1 LSWKNSD
8 QSQYSVIRKT
18 KTELYGFYLELET
31 WNFERNM
38 NALLQEKHHQIRA
51 KVRQFAE
58 TVIKPVI
65 DYYDE
70 KEIFPVELVRE
81 MGKLGVLGMTAPV
94 EFGGQGSDYL
104 SYVIAIEEMARID
117 SSMAATLAA
126 HNSLGVG
133 PIVEFGTQ
141 EQKAKFLPAF
151 CTGEQLWAFGLT
163 EENAGSDA
171 QGVETTAQIDGN
183 EFIVNGSKKY
193 ITNGTSEISA
203 GMTTLAVTG
212 EKDGR
217 KEFTAILI
225 EKERE
230 GFVRETMKTK
240 LVWRAADNGILYFND
255 CRVPVENQLGE
266 RGYGFKIMLK
276 TLDSGRLSIA
286 AIGLGLAQG
295 AYEIAKGYAK
305 QRKQFGKSLSE
316 FQVIAY
322 KLADMAL
329 KIENARNTLY
339 NACWLKDNGHPFAQ
353 QAAMAKLYA
362 AEIAREVADEAV
374 QILGGAGLF
383 KNREWPI
390 ERFYRDQRLLQIGEG
405 TSEILRMVI
414 SRNILKE

>member
-1 LSWKNSD
+1 
-8 QSQYSVIRKT
+8 
-18 KTELYGFYLELET
+18 
-31 WNFERNM
+31 M
-38 NALLQEKHHQIRA
+38 NALLHEKHHQIRA
-51 KVRQFAE
+51 KVRHFAE
-58 TVIKPVI
+58 KFIKPVI
-65 DYYDE
+65 DDFDE

-81 MGKLGVLGMTAPV
+81 MGKTGILGMQVPE
-94 EFGGQGSDYL
+94 EFGGQGADYL
-104 SYVIAIEEMARID
+104 SYIIAIEEVARID

-133 PIVEFGTQ
+133 PILEFGTQ
-141 EQKAKFLPAF
+141 KQKENFLPAF
-151 CTGEQLWAFGLT
+151 CTGEKLWAFGLT

-171 QGVETTAQIDGN
+171 QGVETTAVISGD
-183 EFIVNGSKKY
+183 EFLVNGSKKY

-203 GMTTLAVTG
+203 GMTTLALTG

-230 GFVRETMKTK
+230 GFIRETMKNK
-240 LVWRAADNGILYFND
+240 LVWRAADNGMLYFND
-255 CRVPVENQLGE
+255 CRVPLENQLGE

-295 AYEIAKGYAK
+295 AYEIALAYSKH
-305 QRKQFGKSLSE
+305 RKQFGKSLSE
-316 FQVIAY
+316 FQVIAF
-322 KLADMAL
+322 KLADMAV
-329 KIENARNTLY
+329 KIENARNSLY
-339 NACWLKDNGHPFAQ
+339 NACWLKDNGHSYAQ
-353 QAAMAKLYA
+353 QAAMSKLYCS
-362 AEIAREVADEAV
+362 EIAREVADEAV

>member
-1 LSWKNSD
+1 
-8 QSQYSVIRKT
+8 
-18 KTELYGFYLELET
+18 
-31 WNFERNM
+31 M
-38 NALLQEKHHQIRA
+38 NALLQEKHHRIRE

-58 TVIKPVI
+58 TFVKPVI
-65 DYYDE
+65 DDFDE
-70 KEIFPVELVRE
+70 KEIFPIELVRE
-81 MGKLGVLGMTAPV
+81 MGKIGVLGMTAPV

-141 EQKAKFLPAF
+141 QQKETFLPAF
-151 CTGEQLWAFGLT
+151 CTGEKLWAFGLT

-171 QGVETTAQIDGN
+171 QGVETTARISGN
-183 EFIVNGSKKY
+183 EFVVNGSKKY

-203 GMTTLAVTG
+203 GMTTLALTG

-230 GFVRETMKTK
+230 GFIRETMKSK
-240 LVWRAADNGILYFND
+240 LVWRAADNGMLYFND
-255 CRVPVENQLGE
+255 CRVPLENQLGE
-266 RGYGFKIMLK
+266 RGNGFKIMLK

-295 AYEIAKGYAK
+295 AFEMAKAYSK
-305 QRKQFGKSLSE
+305 HRKQFGKSLSE
-316 FQVIAY
+316 FQVIAF

-339 NACWLKDNGHPFAQ
+339 NACWLKDNHHPFAQ
-353 QAAMAKLYA
+353 QAAMAKLYC

>member
-1 LSWKNSD
+1 
-8 QSQYSVIRKT
+8 
-18 KTELYGFYLELET
+18 
-31 WNFERNM
+31 M

-58 TVIKPVI
+58 KIVKPVI
-65 DYYDE
+65 DDFDE

-81 MGKLGVLGMTAPV
+81 MGKTGVLGMNAPV
-94 EFGGQGSDYL
+94 QFGGQGSDSL
-104 SYVIAIEEMARID
+104 SYIIAIEEMARVD

-133 PIVEFGTQ
+133 PILDFGTQ
-141 EQKAKFLPAF
+141 KQKETFIPAF
-151 CTGEQLWAFGLT
+151 CTGEKLWAFGLT

-171 QGVETTAQIDGN
+171 QGVETTARIIDN
-183 EFIVNGSKKY
+183 KFLVNGSKKY
-193 ITNGTSEISA
+193 ITNGTSSISA
-203 GMTTLAVTG
+203 GMTILAITG
-212 EKDGR
+212 ENEGR
-217 KEFTAILI
+217 KELTAILV
-225 EKERE
+225 EKECE
-230 GFVRETMKTK
+230 GFIRETMKNK

-255 CRVPVENQLGE
+255 CCVPLENQLGE
-266 RGYGFKIMLK
+266 RGKGFKIMLK

-295 AYEIAKGYAK
+295 AYEMAKAYAK
-305 QRKQFGKSLSE
+305 HRKQFGKSLSE
-316 FQVIAY
+316 FQVIAF

-339 NACWLKDNGHPFAQ
+339 NACWLKDNDQPFAQ
-353 QAAMAKLYA
+353 QAAMSKLYCS
-362 AEIAREVADEAV
+362 EIAREVADEAL

>member
-1 LSWKNSD
+1 
-8 QSQYSVIRKT
+8 
-18 KTELYGFYLELET
+18 
-31 WNFERNM
+31 M

-58 TVIKPVI
+58 AIIKPVI
-65 DYYDE
+65 DDFDE
-70 KEIFPVELVRE
+70 KEIFPVDLVRE
-81 MGKLGVLGMTAPV
+81 MGKTGVLGMTAPV

-104 SYVIAIEEMARID
+104 SYVIAIEEVARVD

-141 EQKAKFLPAF
+141 KQKETFLPAF
-151 CTGEQLWAFGLT
+151 CTGEKLWAFGLT

-171 QGVETTAQIDGN
+171 QGVETTAQISGN

-203 GMTTLAVTG
+203 GMTTLALTG

-230 GFVRETMKTK
+230 GFVRETMKSK
-240 LVWRAADNGILYFND
+240 LVWRAADNGMLYFND
-255 CRVPVENQLGE
+255 CRVPLENQLGE

-295 AYEIAKGYAK
+295 AFEMATAYAK
-305 QRKQFGKSLSE
+305 HRKQFGKSLSE
-316 FQVIAY
+316 FQVIAF

-339 NACWLKDNGHPFAQ
+339 NACWLKDHGQPFAQ

-362 AEIAREVADEAV
+362 AEMAREVADEAV

>member
-1 LSWKNSD
+1 
-8 QSQYSVIRKT
+8 
-18 KTELYGFYLELET
+18 
-31 WNFERNM
+31 M
-38 NALLQEKHHQIRA
+38 NALLKEKHHQIREM
-51 KVRQFAE
+51 VRHFAE
-58 TVIKPVI
+58 TSVKPVI
-65 DYYDE
+65 DDFDE

-81 MGKLGVLGMTAPV
+81 MGKTGILGMIAPT
-94 EFGGQGSDYL
+94 EYGGQGSDYL
-104 SYVIAIEEMARID
+104 SYIIAIEEMARID

-133 PIVEFGTQ
+133 PILEFGTQ
-141 EQKAKFLPAF
+141 DQKEKFLPAF
-151 CTGEQLWAFGLT
+151 CTGEKLWAFGLT

-171 QGVETTAQIDGN
+171 QGVETTAQIIGD
-183 EFIVNGSKKY
+183 EFLVNGSKKY

-217 KEFTAILI
+217 KELTAILI

-230 GFVRETMKTK
+230 GFIRETMKTK
-240 LVWRAADNGILYFND
+240 LVWRSADNGILYFND
-255 CRVPVENQLGE
+255 CRVPLENQLGE
-266 RGYGFKIMLK
+266 RGNGFKIMLK

-295 AYEIAKGYAK
+295 AYEIAKSYAK
-305 QRKQFGKSLSE
+305 QRKQFGKPLSE

-353 QAAMAKLYA
+353 QAAMSKLYA

>member
-1 LSWKNSD
+1 
-8 QSQYSVIRKT
+8 
-18 KTELYGFYLELET
+18 
-31 WNFERNM
+31 M
-38 NALLQEKHHQIRA
+38 NALLQEKHHLIRA

-58 TVIKPVI
+58 TIIKPVI
-65 DYYDE
+65 DDFDE
-70 KEIFPVELVRE
+70 KEIFPIELVRE
-81 MGKLGVLGMTAPV
+81 MGKIGVLGMTAPV
-94 EFGGQGSDYL
+94 EFGGLGSDYL

-141 EQKAKFLPAF
+141 KQKETFLPAF
-151 CTGEQLWAFGLT
+151 CTGEKLWAFGLT

-171 QGVETTAQIDGN
+171 QGVETTAQIVGN
-183 EFIVNGSKKY
+183 EFLVNGSKKY
-193 ITNGTSEISA
+193 ITNGTSDISA
-203 GMTTLAVTG
+203 GMTTLALTG

-230 GFVRETMKTK
+230 GFTRETMKSK
-240 LVWRAADNGILYFND
+240 LVWRAADNGMLYFNN
-255 CRVPVENQLGE
+255 CRVPLENQLGD

-295 AYEIAKGYAK
+295 AYEMGKAYAK

-316 FQVIAY
+316 FQVIAF
-322 KLADMAL
+322 KLADMAM

-339 NACWLKDNGHPFAQ
+339 NACWLKDNGHSFGQ
-353 QAAMAKLYA
+353 QAAMAKLYC

>member
-1 LSWKNSD
+1 
-8 QSQYSVIRKT
+8 
-18 KTELYGFYLELET
+18 
-31 WNFERNM
+31 M
-38 NALLQEKHHQIRA
+38 NALLQEKHHRIRA

-58 TVIKPVI
+58 AIIKPVI
-65 DYYDE
+65 DDFDE

-81 MGKLGVLGMTAPV
+81 MGKIGVLGMTAPI
-94 EFGGQGSDYL
+94 EFGGLGSDYL
-104 SYVIAIEEMARID
+104 SYVIAIEEMARVD

-141 EQKAKFLPAF
+141 QQKEKFIPAF
-151 CTGEQLWAFGLT
+151 CTGEKLWAFGLT

-171 QGVETTAQIDGN
+171 QGVETTADMVGN
-183 EFIVNGSKKY
+183 EFLVNGSKKY

-203 GMTTLAVTG
+203 GMTTLAITG

-230 GFVRETMKTK
+230 GFIRETMKGK
-240 LVWRAADNGILYFND
+240 LVWRAADNGMLYFNN
-255 CRVPVENQLGE
+255 CRVPLENQLGD

-295 AYEIAKGYAK
+295 AYEMAKAYAR

-316 FQVIAY
+316 FQVIAF

-339 NACWLKDNGHPFAQ
+339 NACWLKDNSHPFAQ
-353 QAAMAKLYA
+353 QAAMAKLYC

>member
-1 LSWKNSD
+1 
-8 QSQYSVIRKT
+8 
-18 KTELYGFYLELET
+18 
-31 WNFERNM
+31 M
-38 NALLQEKHHQIRA
+38 NALLLEKHHQIRA

-58 TVIKPVI
+58 QVVKPVI
-65 DYYDE
+65 DDFDE

-81 MGKLGVLGMTAPV
+81 MGKTGVLGMTAPV
-94 EFGGQGSDYL
+94 EFGGQSSDYL
-104 SYVIAIEEMARID
+104 SYIIAIEEMARVD

-126 HNSLGVG
+126 HNSLGIG

-141 EQKAKFLPAF
+141 KQKETFLPAF
-151 CTGEQLWAFGLT
+151 CTGEKLWAFGLT

-171 QGVETTAQIDGN
+171 QGVETTAQISGN
-183 EFIVNGSKKY
+183 DFVVNGSKKY

-203 GMTTLAVTG
+203 GMTTLALTG

-230 GFVRETMKTK
+230 GFIRETMKGK
-240 LVWRAADNGILYFND
+240 LVWRAADNGMLYFNN
-255 CRVPVENQLGE
+255 CRVPLENQLGAC
-266 RGYGFKIMLK
+266 GYGFKIMLK

-295 AYEIAKGYAK
+295 AYEMAKAYAK
-305 QRKQFGKSLSE
+305 HRKQFGKSLSE
-316 FQVIAY
+316 FQVIAF
-322 KLADMAL
+322 KLADMAM

-339 NACWLKDNGHPFAQ
+339 NACWLKDNHHPFAQ
-353 QAAMAKLYA
+353 QAAMSKLYCS
-362 AEIAREVADEAV
+362 EIAREVADEAV

>member
-1 LSWKNSD
+1 
-8 QSQYSVIRKT
+8 
-18 KTELYGFYLELET
+18 
-31 WNFERNM
+31 M
-38 NALLQEKHHQIRA
+38 NALLQDKHHRIRG
-51 KVRQFAE
+51 KVRHFAE
-58 TVIKPVI
+58 LFVKPVI
-65 DYYDE
+65 DDFDE
-70 KEIFPVELVRE
+70 NEIFPVELVRE
-81 MGKLGVLGMTAPV
+81 MGKTGVLGMIAPV

-104 SYVIAIEEMARID
+104 SYIIAVEEMARVD

-141 EQKAKFLPAF
+141 QQKEIIIPAF
-151 CTGEQLWAFGLT
+151 CTGEKLWAFGLT

-171 QGVETTAQIDGN
+171 QGVETTARISGN
-183 EFIVNGSKKY
+183 EFLVNGSKKY

-203 GMTTLAVTG
+203 GITILAITG
-212 EKDGR
+212 ESQGR
-217 KEFTAILI
+217 KELTAILV
-225 EKERE
+225 EKERP
-230 GFVRETMKTK
+230 GIIRETMKNK
-240 LVWRAADNGILYFND
+240 LVWRAADNGILYFKD
-255 CRVPVENQLGE
+255 CRVPLENQLGE
-266 RGYGFKIMLK
+266 RGKGFKIMLK

-295 AYEIAKGYAK
+295 AYEMAMAYAK
-305 QRKQFGKSLSE
+305 QRRQFGKSLSE
-316 FQVIAY
+316 FQVIAF

-339 NACWLKDNGHPFAQ
+339 NACWLKDNDHSFAQ
-353 QAAMAKLYA
+353 QAAMAKLYCS
-362 AEIAREVADEAV
+362 EIAREVADEAV

>member
-1 LSWKNSD
+1 
-8 QSQYSVIRKT
+8 
-18 KTELYGFYLELET
+18 
-31 WNFERNM
+31 M

-94 EFGGQGSDYL
+94 EFGGQGADYL

-133 PIVEFGTQ
+133 PIVEFGTP
-141 EQKAKFLPAF
+141 EQKSKFLPAF

-171 QGVETTAQIDGN
+171 QGVETTAQIEGS
-183 EFIVNGSKKY
+183 EFVVNGSKKY

-212 EKDGR
+212 DKDGR

>member
-1 LSWKNSD
+1 
-8 QSQYSVIRKT
+8 
-18 KTELYGFYLELET
+18 
-31 WNFERNM
+31 M
-38 NALLQEKHHQIRA
+38 NALLTEEHHRIRA

-58 TVIKPVI
+58 QIIKPVI
-65 DYYDE
+65 DDFDE
-70 KEIFPVELVRE
+70 KEIFPIGLVRE
-81 MGKLGVLGMTAPV
+81 MGKTGVLGMQVPR
-94 EFGGQGSDYL
+94 ELGGLSSDTL
-104 SYVIAIEEMARID
+104 SYIIAVEEMARID

-133 PIVEFGTQ
+133 PILDFGTQ
-141 EQKAKFLPAF
+141 LQKEKLLPGF

-171 QGVETTAQIDGN
+171 KGVETTADITATQFRI
-183 EFIVNGSKKY
+183 NGSKKY

-203 GMTTLAVTG
+203 GTTILAITG
-212 EKDGR
+212 QADGR
-217 KEFTAILI
+217 NEMTAILV

-230 GFVRETMKTK
+230 GFIRQTMKNK
-240 LVWRAADNGILYFND
+240 LVWRAADNGMLYFKD
-255 CRVPVENQLGE
+255 CQVPLENQLGE
-266 RGYGFKIMLK
+266 RGKGFKIMLK

-295 AYEIAKGYAK
+295 AYEIAMAYAK
-305 QRKQFGKSLSE
+305 HRKQFGKPISE
-316 FQVIAY
+316 FQVIAF

-329 KIENARNTLY
+329 KIENARNSLY
-339 NACWLKDNGHPFAQ
+339 NACWLKDNGHSYSQ
-353 QAAMAKLYA
+353 QAAMSKLYCS
-362 AEIAREVADEAV
+362 EIAREVADEAV

-414 SRNILKE
+414 SRTILQE

>member
-1 LSWKNSD
+1 
-8 QSQYSVIRKT
+8 
-18 KTELYGFYLELET
+18 
-31 WNFERNM
+31 M

-58 TVIKPVI
+58 TFVKPVI
-65 DYYDE
+65 DDFDE

-81 MGKLGVLGMTAPV
+81 MGKTGVLGMTAPV

-104 SYVIAIEEMARID
+104 SYVIAIEEMARVD

-141 EQKAKFLPAF
+141 KQKETFLPAF
-151 CTGEQLWAFGLT
+151 CTGEKLWAFGLT

-171 QGVETTAQIDGN
+171 QGVETTAQISGN

-203 GMTTLAVTG
+203 GMTTLALTG

-230 GFVRETMKTK
+230 GFIRETMKSK

-255 CRVPVENQLGE
+255 CRVPLENQLGE

-295 AYEIAKGYAK
+295 AFEMATAYAK
-305 QRKQFGKSLSE
+305 HRKQFGKALSE
-316 FQVIAY
+316 FQVIAF

-339 NACWLKDNGHPFAQ
+339 NACWLKDNHQPFAQ

>member
-1 LSWKNSD
+1 
-8 QSQYSVIRKT
+8 
-18 KTELYGFYLELET
+18 
-31 WNFERNM
+31 M

-58 TVIKPVI
+58 TFIRPVI
-65 DYYDE
+65 DDFDE
-70 KEIFPVELVRE
+70 KEVFPVDLVRE
-81 MGKLGVLGMTAPV
+81 MGKTGVLGMTAPV

-104 SYVIAIEEMARID
+104 SYVIAIEEMARVD

-141 EQKAKFLPAF
+141 KQKETFLPAF
-151 CTGEQLWAFGLT
+151 CTGEKLWAFGLT

-171 QGVETTAQIDGN
+171 QGVETTAQIVGN
-183 EFIVNGSKKY
+183 EFVVNGSKKY

-203 GMTTLAVTG
+203 GMTTLALTG

-230 GFVRETMKTK
+230 GFIRETMKSK
-240 LVWRAADNGILYFND
+240 LVWRAADNGMLYFND
-255 CRVPVENQLGE
+255 CRVPLENQLGE

-295 AYEIAKGYAK
+295 AFEMATAYAK
-305 QRKQFGKSLSE
+305 HRKQFGKSLSE
-316 FQVIAY
+316 FQVIAF

-339 NACWLKDNGHPFAQ
+339 NACWLKDNSQPFAQ

>member
-1 LSWKNSD
+1 
-8 QSQYSVIRKT
+8 
-18 KTELYGFYLELET
+18 
-31 WNFERNM
+31 M
-38 NALLQEKHHQIRA
+38 NALLQENHHQIRA

-58 TVIKPVI
+58 KIVKPVI
-65 DYYDE
+65 DDFDE

-81 MGKLGVLGMTAPV
+81 MGKTGVLGMNAPV
-94 EFGGQGSDYL
+94 EFGGQGSDCL
-104 SYVIAIEEMARID
+104 SYIIAIEEMARVD

-133 PIVEFGTQ
+133 PILDFGTQ
-141 EQKAKFLPAF
+141 KQKETFIPAF
-151 CTGEQLWAFGLT
+151 CTGEKLWAFGLT

-171 QGVETTAQIDGN
+171 QGVETTARIIDN
-183 EFIVNGSKKY
+183 KFLVNGSKKY
-193 ITNGTSEISA
+193 ITNGTSSISA
-203 GMTTLAVTG
+203 GMTILAITG
-212 EKDGR
+212 ENDGR
-217 KEFTAILI
+217 KELTAILV
-225 EKERE
+225 EKERP
-230 GFVRETMKTK
+230 GFIRETMKNK

-255 CRVPVENQLGE
+255 CCVPLENQLGE
-266 RGYGFKIMLK
+266 RGKGFKIMLK

-295 AYEIAKGYAK
+295 AYEMAKAYAK
-305 QRKQFGKSLSE
+305 HRKQFGKSLSE
-316 FQVIAY
+316 FQVIAF

-339 NACWLKDNGHPFAQ
+339 NACWLKDNDQPFAQ
-353 QAAMAKLYA
+353 QAAMSKLYCS
-362 AEIAREVADEAV
+362 EIAREIADEAL

>member
-1 LSWKNSD
+1 
-8 QSQYSVIRKT
+8 
-18 KTELYGFYLELET
+18 
-31 WNFERNM
+31 M

-51 KVRQFAE
+51 KVRHFAE
-58 TVIKPVI
+58 IVIKPVI
-65 DYYDE
+65 DDYDE

-151 CTGEQLWAFGLT
+151 CTGEKLWAFGLT

-171 QGVETTAQIDGN
+171 QGVETTARIEDN
-183 EFIVNGSKKY
+183 EFVVNGSKKY

-240 LVWRAADNGILYFND
+240 LVWRAADNGILYFNE

-266 RGYGFKIMLK
+266 KGYGFKIMLK

-295 AYEIAKGYAK
+295 AYEIAKNYAK
-305 QRKQFGKSLSE
+305 QRKQFGKSLAE

-339 NACWLKDNGHPFAQ
+339 NACWLKDNGHAFAQ

>member
-1 LSWKNSD
+1 
-8 QSQYSVIRKT
+8 
-18 KTELYGFYLELET
+18 
-31 WNFERNM
+31 M
-38 NALLQEKHHQIRA
+38 NALLKEKHHQIRE
-51 KVRQFAE
+51 KVRHFAE
-58 TVIKPVI
+58 IFVKPVI
-65 DYYDE
+65 DDFDE

-81 MGKLGVLGMTAPV
+81 MGKTGVLGMTAPE

-104 SYVIAIEEMARID
+104 SYIIAIEEMARID

-133 PIVEFGTQ
+133 PIMEFGTQ
-141 EQKAKFLPAF
+141 QQKEFLLPAF
-151 CTGEQLWAFGLT
+151 CTGEKLWAFGLT

-171 QGVETTAQIDGN
+171 QGVETTALITGD
-183 EFIVNGSKKY
+183 EFLVNGSKKY

-203 GMTTLAVTG
+203 GMTILAITG
-212 EKDGR
+212 ESDGR
-217 KEFTAILI
+217 KELTAILV

-230 GFVRETMKTK
+230 GFTRETMKNK
-240 LVWRAADNGILYFND
+240 LVWRAADNGTLYLNN
-255 CRVPVENQLGE
+255 CRVPLENQLGE
-266 RGYGFKIMLK
+266 RGKGFKIMLK
-276 TLDSGRLSIA
+276 TLDSGRLSIG

-295 AYEIAKGYAK
+295 AYEIALSYAK
-305 QRKQFGKSLSE
+305 QRRQFGKSLSE
-316 FQVIAY
+316 FQVIAF

-339 NACWLKDNGHPFAQ
+339 NACWLKDNGHLFAQ
-353 QAAMAKLYA
+353 QAAMAKLYCS
-362 AEIAREVADEAV
+362 EIAREVADEAV

-414 SRNILKE
+414 SRNILKD

>member
-1 LSWKNSD
+1 
-8 QSQYSVIRKT
+8 
-18 KTELYGFYLELET
+18 
-31 WNFERNM
+31 M
-38 NALLQEKHHQIRA
+38 NALLQEKHHRIRE

-58 TVIKPVI
+58 TYVKPVI
-65 DYYDE
+65 DDFDE
-70 KEIFPVELVRE
+70 KEIFPIELVRE
-81 MGKLGVLGMTAPV
+81 MGKTGVLGMTAPV

-104 SYVIAIEEMARID
+104 SYIIAIEEMARID

-141 EQKAKFLPAF
+141 KQKETFLPAF
-151 CTGEQLWAFGLT
+151 CTGEKLWAFGLT

-171 QGVETTAQIDGN
+171 QGVETTAQISGD
-183 EFIVNGSKKY
+183 EFVVNGSKKY

-203 GMTTLAVTG
+203 GMTTLALTG

-230 GFVRETMKTK
+230 GFIRETMKSK
-240 LVWRAADNGILYFND
+240 LVWRAADNGMLYFND
-255 CRVPVENQLGE
+255 CRVPLENQLGE

-295 AYEIAKGYAK
+295 AFEMAKSYSK
-305 QRKQFGKSLSE
+305 HRKQFGKSLSE
-316 FQVIAY
+316 FQVIAF
-322 KLADMAL
+322 KLADMAM

-339 NACWLKDNGHPFAQ
+339 NACWLKDNHHPFAQ
-353 QAAMAKLYA
+353 QAAMAKLYC

>member
-1 LSWKNSD
+1 
-8 QSQYSVIRKT
+8 
-18 KTELYGFYLELET
+18 
-31 WNFERNM
+31 M
-38 NALLQEKHHQIRA
+38 NALLLEKHHSIRA

-58 TVIKPVI
+58 QIVKPVI
-65 DYYDE
+65 DDFDE

-81 MGKLGVLGMTAPV
+81 MGKTGVLGMIVPS
-94 EFGGQGSDYL
+94 EFGGQDSDYL
-104 SYVIAIEEMARID
+104 SYIIAIEEMARVD

-133 PIVEFGTQ
+133 PILEFGTQ
-141 EQKAKFLPAF
+141 EQKEKFLPAF
-151 CTGEQLWAFGLT
+151 CTGEKLWAFGLT

-171 QGVETTAQIDGN
+171 QGVETTAQITGN
-183 EFIVNGSKKY
+183 EFLVNGSKKY

-203 GMTTLAVTG
+203 GMTTLAITG
-212 EKDGR
+212 ENGGR

-230 GFVRETMKTK
+230 GFIRETMKGK
-240 LVWRAADNGILYFND
+240 LVWRAADNGILYFNN
-255 CRVPVENQLGE
+255 CKVPVENQLGE

-295 AYEIAKGYAK
+295 AYEMAKAYAK
-305 QRKQFGKSLSE
+305 YRKQFGKSLSE
-316 FQVIAY
+316 FQVIAF

-339 NACWLKDNGHPFAQ
+339 NACWLKDNKHPFAQ
-353 QAAMAKLYA
+353 QAAMAKLYC

>member
-1 LSWKNSD
+1 
-8 QSQYSVIRKT
+8 
-18 KTELYGFYLELET
+18 
-31 WNFERNM
+31 M
-38 NALLQEKHHQIRA
+38 NALLLEKHHSIRA

-58 TVIKPVI
+58 QIVKPVI
-65 DYYDE
+65 DDFDE

-81 MGKLGVLGMTAPV
+81 MGKTGVLGMIVPS

-104 SYVIAIEEMARID
+104 SYIIAIEEMARVD

-133 PIVEFGTQ
+133 PILEFGSQ
-141 EQKAKFLPAF
+141 EQKEKFLPAF
-151 CTGEQLWAFGLT
+151 CTGEKLWAFGLT

-171 QGVETTAQIDGN
+171 QGVETTAEISGD

-193 ITNGTSEISA
+193 ITNGTSEISG

-225 EKERE
+225 EKECK
-230 GFVRETMKTK
+230 GFIRETMKGK
-240 LVWRAADNGILYFND
+240 LVWRAADNGILYFED
-255 CRVPVENQLGE
+255 CRVPMENQLGE

-295 AYEIAKGYAK
+295 AYEMAKSYAK
-305 QRKQFGKSLSE
+305 YRKQFGKSLSE
-316 FQVIAY
+316 FQVIAF

-339 NACWLKDNGHPFAQ
+339 NACWLKDNNHPFAQ
-353 QAAMAKLYA
+353 QAAMAKLYC